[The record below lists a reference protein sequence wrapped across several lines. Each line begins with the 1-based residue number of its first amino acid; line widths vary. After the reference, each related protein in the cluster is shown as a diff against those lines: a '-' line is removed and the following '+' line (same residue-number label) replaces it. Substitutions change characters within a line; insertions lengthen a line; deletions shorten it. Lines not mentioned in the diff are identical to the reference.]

1 VPQGVVA
8 GQEEFEDFGSAF
20 GAGPSKKKKQ
30 AGPTKA
36 QLQKEKEEAQMALPT
51 KGKTSDFFI
60 I

>member
-20 GAGPSKKKKQ
+20 GAGPSKKKKA

-36 QLQKEKEEAQMALPT
+36 QLQ
-51 KGKTSDFFI
+51 
-60 I
+60 